1 MWFNDASIL
10 LCCDVYFIEQNAA
23 TEVGFE
29 NYAPFVKRIRKIH
42 GTTANDAED
51 LDLVMMMYNL

>member
-1 MWFNDASIL
+1 MWFNDGFIL
-10 LCCDVYFIEQNAA
+10 LCCDIYFIGQNAA

-42 GTTANDAED
+42 GTTTNDAED